1 MYYNIYIYIYYYIGT
16 ITKFMCIYKIIS
28 IYVYIQE

>member
-1 MYYNIYIYIYYYIGT
+1 MYYNIYIYIYYIGT